1 MERLTR
7 RTRLGAVVP
16 YIDLS
21 CESEY
26 NDWITDITEKLA
38 EYEDLEEQGLL
49 LRLPCKVGDTLY
61 HILAC
66 TTAEDFGKKYV
77 SWFIVTHITINTTK
91 EVAIVGR
98 DVCNREWRINSRGI
112 GKTVFLTKA
121 EAEAKLKELEGKE
134 ND

>member
-1 MERLTR
+1 MERLTER
-7 RTRLGAVVP
+7 EPYWLGEEFWTSAKEPSEAEIDAV
-16 YIDLS
+16 Y
-21 CESEY
+21 
-26 NDWITDITEKLA
+26 EKLK
-38 EYEDLEEQGLL
+38 EYEDLEEQGKL